1 MIIVISG
8 PTASGKSGLAINLA
22 EYKDIAIINADSLQ
36 LYEGLPI
43 LSAQPSI
50 ADHNKV
56 KHYLYS
62 CLRPN
67 ETASAGMWLKLVKS
81 AVDEVVSQNKIPV
94 IVGGSGMYIS
104 RLFYGMVKIPQV
116 DEIFKKQARALFM
129 QLGIERFRNMLI
141 AKDHDE
147 KKINILDKQRLIRA
161 YEVFL
166 QSGKT
171 IFFWQNQDNELT
183 FNPKD
188 LVHINLE
195 IDRKILYANCNL
207 RFEQMLKHGAIEEVR
222 ALINDGVPE
231 SSSITKT
238 LGFIEIKDLIDEK
251 ISYEQALELASQ
263 KTRNYA
269 KRQLT
274 WFRNQFDDKHVFQ
287 NTNDALSFLK
297 NYKHEI

>member
-8 PTASGKSGLAINLA
+8 PTASGKSSLAINLGQ
-22 EYKDIAIINADSLQ
+22 YKDIAIINADALQ

-50 ADHNKV
+50 ADHNLV

-62 CLRPN
+62 CLKPY

-81 AVDEVVSQNKIPV
+81 AVDEVREQNKIPV

-116 DEIFKKQARALFM
+116 EEIFKKQARALFL

-147 KKINILDKQRLIRA
+147 RRVMKLDKQRLIRA

-183 FNPKD
+183 FNPKE

-207 RFEQMLKHGAIEEVR
+207 RFEQMLERGAIEEVR
-222 ALINDGVPE
+222 NLIDEGVTE
-231 SSSITKT
+231 NSSITKT
-238 LGFIEIKDLIDEK
+238 LGFSEIKDLLEEK
-251 ISYEQALELASQ
+251 ISYEQAIINASQ

-269 KRQLT
+269 KRQMT
-274 WFRNQFDDKHVFQ
+274 WFRNQFDDKYTFQ
-287 NTNDALSFLK
+287 NTEDALSFLK